1 MMEDSIDYLIYE
13 IEKFD
18 SITQGD
24 LLSIQSR
31 IYDLERMVGTILKG
45 YGGNWGKETID
56 ILLRLAK
63 RRGWPLENELV
74 RKRITKVATNIAE
87 YKGAIFIDGIKNM
100 KLGDTESTIKRLRKK
115 LSERAN

>member
-1 MMEDSIDYLIYE
+1 
-13 IEKFD
+13 
-18 SITQGD
+18 
-24 LLSIQSR
+24 
-31 IYDLERMVGTILKG
+31 MVGTILKG

-87 YKGAIFIDGIKNM
+87 YCDYYLSIFFVGTNQ
-100 KLGDTESTIKRLRKK
+100 K
-115 LSERAN
+115 LSYTCTLKTV